1 MDGKYVTPAV
11 KQTMITI
18 AGCIGFCEALLKAAP
33 SEIST
38 PKMKQR
44 LGWARDHLCK
54 VMDALKEGMDEDC
67 LRGIVRQCK
76 SMRMQLLPETDPRAD
91 KKYLLVEE
99 SEMQELLSCSL
110 ECGLC
115 LKNATEVKQCEIRK
129 LLARMGVV
137 SKDLRRHECPY
148 QP

>member
-11 KQTMITI
+11 KQTMIVI
-18 AGCIGFCEALLKAAP
+18 AGCIGYCEALLKAAP

-38 PKMKQR
+38 PKMQQR
-44 LGWARDHLCK
+44 LGWARDHLYK
-54 VMDALKEGMDEDC
+54 VMDALKYGMDEDC

-91 KKYLLVEE
+91 QKYLVVKE
-99 SEMQELLSCSL
+99 SEMQELMSHCLDC
-110 ECGLC
+110 CIC
-115 LKNATEVKQCEIRK
+115 LKNEAEVRQCKIRK